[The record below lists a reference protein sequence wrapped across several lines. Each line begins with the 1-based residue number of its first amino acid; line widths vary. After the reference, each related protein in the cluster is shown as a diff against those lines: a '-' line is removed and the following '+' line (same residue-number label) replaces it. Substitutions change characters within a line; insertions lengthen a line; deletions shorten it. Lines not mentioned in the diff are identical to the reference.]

1 MGEAATV
8 TSFAGTAV
16 GVRSVI
22 AAGDGVLDAVGVRG
36 VTAIGAVF
44 TTTLAMSG
52 AISDRRSDMAE
63 GMLSRSNQSRNT
75 STRKTTI
82 CHSHL
87 HPQPAGVGS

>member
-1 MGEAATV
+1 
-8 TSFAGTAV
+8 
-16 GVRSVI
+16 
-22 AAGDGVLDAVGVRG
+22 
-36 VTAIGAVF
+36 
-44 TTTLAMSG
+44 
-52 AISDRRSDMAE
+52 MAE

>member
-22 AAGDGVLDAVGVRG
+22 AAGDGVVAAVEVRG
-36 VTAIGAVF
+36 VTAPGSVV
-44 TTTLAMSG
+44 TTTLSISG
-52 AISDRRSDMAE
+52 AIWDRRSDMAE

-87 HPQPAGVGS
+87 HPQPAGLGS